1 MDAHSVRR
9 PGCGLFAHGPSD
21 VFHEE
26 GSFATDGADVSTE
39 GFHDV
44 GGVGDGFEPDG
55 FVGLVA
61 ADEFDVAGVDEAVND
76 ALAEADVVDADEFHL
91 IHDAAEDAS
100 VDKKALGGEAVF
112 LAEGGHGLTDEDEGC
127 AGTDENPCGGAEAF
141 ATLGAV
147 DAVESGEAG
156 DGPEEPGAIGGSPC
170 GAAEP
175 DVFFEGGVAV
185 DVWGVVR
192 GRHGGSR

>member
-1 MDAHSVRR
+1 MLH
-9 PGCGLFAHGPSD
+9 

-26 GSFATDGADVSTE
+26 SSLATDGADVSAE

-61 ADEFDVAGVDEAVND
+61 ADEFDVAGVDKAVDD
-76 ALAEADVVDADEFHL
+76 ALAESDVVDADEFHL

-100 VDKKALGGEAVF
+100 MDEEPLGGEAVF

-141 ATLGAV
+141 AALGAV
-147 DAVESGEAG
+147 DTVESGEAG
-156 DGPEEPGAIGGSPC
+156 DGPEEPGAVGGSP
-170 GAAEP
+170 GRATEP
-175 DVFFEGGVAV
+175 DILFERRVSVDIGGIT
-185 DVWGVVR
+185 R
-192 GRHGGSR
+192 